1 MSDRAQTTLDSLRG
15 VELAAVAEEVASVL
29 RHDLRNKLAAI
40 RNASFYI
47 RRRLAKTELWT
58 ADPRLDELSDVVQ
71 KEANASN
78 ELLNQC
84 LTLNHLFAR
93 AVAPIDTRECV
104 RQAIA
109 CARIP
114 NEPALRVELEADA
127 GEIQADA
134 TELTLAI
141 RCLVENAAEAMDGVG
156 LVEVRARPSESH
168 YVIEV
173 ADHGPGIQASERALA
188 LKPFHTTKKGH
199 AGIGLNIVARVV
211 QRYRGRIVFGDRP
224 SGACVAIYLPLPEA
238 IRAP

>member
-15 VELAAVAEEVASVL
+15 VELAAVAEEMASVL

-93 AVAPIDTRECV
+93 AVARIDTRACV
-104 RQAIA
+104 GQAIA

-114 NEPALRVELEADA
+114 NESVLRVELDADA
-127 GEIQADA
+127 GESQADP

-156 LVEVRARPSESH
+156 LIEVRAHPSESH
-168 YVIEV
+168 YIIEV
-173 ADHGPGIQASERALA
+173 ADHGPGIPASERALV

-199 AGIGLNIVARVV
+199 VGLGLNIAARVA
-211 QRYRGRIVFGDRP
+211 QRYHGRIAVGGGP
-224 SGACVAIYLPLPEA
+224 SGASVAIHLPLPEA
-238 IRAP
+238 SRAP